1 MKFYKIKRPNQSS
14 SIIINLDLVETVN
27 INTKSNTAQIN
38 LASNKEVILTHKE
51 LSDFLNMLS
60 VYNDQITQQL
70 LSYITEE

>member
-14 SIIINLDLVETVN
+14 SIIVNLDLVETVN

-38 LASNKEVILTHKE
+38 LASSKKLILTQQE

-60 VYNDQITQQL
+60 VYNEQVTQKL
-70 LSYITEE
+70 LSYINEQ